1 MRRRR
6 SYTIPL
12 VISLLL
18 VALFIWQLPALLRA
32 IPSRYLYRA
41 PEFLQEIAR
50 GDQNP
55 ILPTVNAPTDAAA
68 LLTSTSI
75 PVPTATT
82 LPTPVI
88 VATGGPPASPTPIP
102 TSTPEPVP
110 TVPPIPI
117 NGSARLQGIYHQF
130 QDWNNCGPATLAM
143 TLSYFGVGLSQWD
156 TAAVLKPSVED
167 RNVSPSEMAAYVN
180 TQTTEVR
187 AIDRANG
194 DLDTLRRLLD
204 AGFPVII
211 EIGLDPPGEYAW
223 LEWYGHY
230 MLVVAYDDAQGQIWT
245 YDSWFGTSEVPGE
258 NKHSFGR
265 ILSYENLEA
274 YWTQFNR
281 NYIALYRP
289 EDEATLANIIGPNM
303 DDTMM
308 WQNALARSQAEAT
321 HEPENAF
328 YWFNVGTAYTN
339 LGQYDRA
346 AAAYDQARSLGLPW
360 RMLWYQFGPYQAY
373 YEVGR
378 YEDVLLLTETT
389 LKDRPYFEESFY
401 YKGLAL
407 AAQGDVANARDNLQR
422 AADFNPNFLPAQE
435 AMRLL
440 ESGS

>member
-18 VALFIWQLPALLRA
+18 VALFIWQLPAILRA

-50 GDQNP
+50 GDQSP
-55 ILPTVNAPTDAAA
+55 ILPTVNAPVDAAA
-68 LLTSTSI
+68 LLAPTSI
-75 PVPTATT
+75 PTVTT

-88 VATGGPPASPTPIP
+88 IATGGPPASPTPIP
-102 TSTPEPVP
+102 TSTPEPTP
-110 TVPPIPI
+110 TIPPIPI
-117 NGSARLQGIYHQF
+117 NGNARLQGIYHQF

-143 TLSYFGVGLSQWD
+143 TLSYFGLGLSQWD
-156 TAAVLKPSVED
+156 TATFLKPSVED

-180 TQTTEVR
+180 TQTTAVR

-258 NKHSFGR
+258 NKHSSGR
-265 ILSYENLEA
+265 ILSYENLET
-274 YWTQFNR
+274 YWAQFNR

-289 EDEATLANIIGPNM
+289 EEEMALANIIGPNM
-303 DDTMM
+303 DDTVM
-308 WQNALARSQAEAT
+308 WQNALARSQTEAT
-321 HEPENAF
+321 NEPENAF

-346 AAAYDQARSLGLPW
+346 AAAYDQARSIGLPW
-360 RMLWYQFGPYQAY
+360 RMLWYQFGPYEAY
-373 YEVGR
+373 YQMHR
-378 YEDVLLLTETT
+378 YEDVLTLTNAT
-389 LKDRPYFEESFY
+389 LEAYDYFEEALY
-401 YKGLAL
+401 YRGLAEQAL
-407 AAQGDVANARDNLQR
+407 GDAAAARRDFER
-422 AADFNPNFLPAQE
+422 AIAFNPNFTPASE
-435 AMRLL
+435 ALAQL
-440 ESGS
+440 N